1 MWDAPYVIFF
11 GGCILL
17 IVIAYFAVA
26 FIVGMSIIGLWA
38 WLLPKMINLMGRHTT
53 NRFTWELASTW
64 IIAGLPIPFIP
75 ITIMISPKVMWI
87 LFGIDLVLWLLLAV
101 FFTITSWKEPLK
113 PWEDM

>member
-17 IVIAYFAVA
+17 LVLGYFLAV
-26 FIVGMSIIGLWA
+26 FIVVMPIIGLWIWA
-38 WLLPKMINLMGRHTT
+38 LPKMINLMGRHTT
-53 NRFTWELASTW
+53 NRFTRELASTW

-75 ITIMISPKVMWI
+75 IAVLVSPKAMWI
-87 LFGIDLVLWLLLAV
+87 LYGLDLVVWLLLAV
-101 FFTITSWKEPLK
+101 FFTIISWKEPLE